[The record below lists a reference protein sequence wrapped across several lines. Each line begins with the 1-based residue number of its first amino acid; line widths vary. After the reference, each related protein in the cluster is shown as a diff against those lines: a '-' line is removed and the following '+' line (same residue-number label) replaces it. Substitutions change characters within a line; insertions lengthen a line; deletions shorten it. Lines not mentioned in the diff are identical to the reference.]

1 MDKYFPNSFC
11 IKKAIKINF
20 KLTYKLI
27 SKMEI
32 ISFQTHIDFRLNGQ
46 KAAKNL
52 YKTEMF
58 SQNDQIHN
66 IVEVESDQPKK
77 KYMI

>member
-1 MDKYFPNSFC
+1 
-11 IKKAIKINF
+11 
-20 KLTYKLI
+20 
-27 SKMEI
+27 MEI
-32 ISFQTHIDFRLNGQ
+32 ISFQTHIDFRLNEQ

-66 IVEVESDQPKK
+66 IVEVESD
-77 KYMI
+77 